1 MEGDHYRHSVRA
13 ATLNNDIDRRFG
25 WAHSS
30 AASSACAGVQLWV
43 PAYGWST
50 LGDALYTFAAY
61 YFVRSGNVNG
71 STLYNFTGNANYWSS
86 TAVSASQAYN
96 LNFNSGGVWPANR
109 NNRNNGRSLR
119 CVAR

>member
-1 MEGDHYRHSVRA
+1 MPTISLITNINWVTRASVCAVGDAFIITTGTDLSGSTDTTY
-13 ATLNNDIDRRFG
+13 TLNG
-25 WAHSS
+25 
-30 AASSACAGVQLWV
+30 
-43 PAYGWST
+43 ST
-50 LGDALYTFAAY
+50 LINTNPY